1 MVAVL
6 INRMKRT
13 AEKYAEKRLA
23 HIKTHLKGYAHAPD
37 AELLH
42 QVRVEIKRLKALL
55 ALLQYHNKKFDAH
68 KAYVPFRDIF
78 RACYAIREP
87 AVMSEL
93 SKKFAAQKRKPSGAD
108 KATIKK
114 FQKEIPRYL
123 ETVDKKG
130 KKLVKEI
137 KKVSPKTLERYLK
150 RNKRALEG
158 KLFPSFHARD
168 LHKSRKLVKEIM
180 YLETIAIGREDRDPF
195 FAEIAELIGT
205 WHDRVIYIDKLR
217 KNKPKPEEE
226 ISMLRAENSKELRT
240 LRRKVKEYYGE

>member
-13 AEKYAEKRLA
+13 TEKYAEKRLA
-23 HIKTHLKGYAHAPD
+23 HIKAHLKGYAHAPD

-93 SKKFAAQKRKPSGAD
+93 SKKFAGQKRKRSGAD

-114 FQKEIPRYL
+114 FQR
-123 ETVDKKG
+123 
-130 KKLVKEI
+130 
-137 KKVSPKTLERYLK
+137 R
-150 RNKRALEG
+150 
-158 KLFPSFHARD
+158 FPD
-168 LHKSRKLVKEIM
+168 
-180 YLETIAIGREDRDPF
+180 
-195 FAEIAELIGT
+195 T
-205 WHDRVIYIDKLR
+205 WRQ
-217 KNKPKPEEE
+217 
-226 ISMLRAENSKELRT
+226 
-240 LRRKVKEYYGE
+240 